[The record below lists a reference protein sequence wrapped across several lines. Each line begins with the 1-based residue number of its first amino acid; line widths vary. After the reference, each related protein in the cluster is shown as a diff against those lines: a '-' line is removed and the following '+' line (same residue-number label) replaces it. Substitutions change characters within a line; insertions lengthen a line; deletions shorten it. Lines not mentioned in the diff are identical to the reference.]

1 MNIENKISATIE
13 RGRKQRQDVMD
24 ALAGV
29 LQLAGVPVKK
39 MEVVRTEYDTLV
51 EVTFPWGMRKA
62 NITFDSIPT
71 AVWDVL
77 KQIPELR
84 GG

>member
-1 MNIENKISATIE
+1 MSIEEKVSATIE

-39 MEVVRTEYDTLV
+39 MEVVRTEYDTIV
-51 EVTFPWGMRKA
+51 KVTFPWGERKA